1 MIYAQH
7 FSQEEFREWAE
18 DMSPRLVTML
28 DVLRFKLGSPIEI
41 SGSEYALG
49 RELGRNELSE
59 HNIDH
64 WGEVLAV
71 DCFVRGV
78 YNRAQAEAVVYEAE
92 GIGFTGIGVYSD
104 THNNYGVDQV
114 MFHFGVRP
122 NELMGN
128 PATWGRVDHDFTSLM
143 EAIQSLPGQ
152 KMQTALTQRKD

>member
-7 FSQEEFREWAE
+7 FTQEEFREWSD
-18 DMSPRLVTML
+18 DMSARLVTML
-28 DVLRFKLGSPIEI
+28 DVLRFKLESPIEI
-41 SGSEYALG
+41 SLSEYALG
-49 RELGRNELSE
+49 RNLGRGKMSE
-59 HNIDH
+59 HNIDE

-128 PATWGRVDHDFTSLM
+128 PATWGRVDHDYTSLM